1 MKKIALIGCT
11 GSIGRQTVEVVR
23 KNADKFSLVALIA
36 GNSSQAIQ
44 KQIEE
49 FKPAFAALTNEE
61 AAKKIKEVPGGVTF
75 LSGANAGYTALQE
88 CGADIVLIACGG
100 FAGLG
105 YCLKAIELNIPV
117 ALANKESLV
126 CGGELIMPL
135 IKQIAPVDSEHSAIW
150 QCLNFN
156 KGAQFERLIITA
168 SGGAFRGKNWED
180 LKEVTVEE
188 ALNHPTWNMGKK
200 ITIDSATLLNK
211 GYEVIEA
218 HHLFNCPFQK
228 IKTVIHPQSII
239 HSAVQFPD
247 GATVAQLSYPTME
260 LPIQIALTYPK
271 RLQTEIPALDFDT
284 LSKLTFEPL
293 ERQKYPMYDLAL
305 TCGEE
310 GGILPTALNA
320 ASEVAVNAFLN
331 GGIKF
336 TDIYGVA
343 AAVVDGTKNCNVES
357 LRQLCAEDIKAR
369 MRANDLIKTM

>member
-1 MKKIALIGCT
+1 MKKIALVGCT
-11 GSIGRQTVEVVR
+11 GSIGRQTCDVVR
-23 KNADKFSLVALIA
+23 RHADKFALAALVADKSDKALL
-36 GNSSQAIQ
+36 

-49 FKPAFAALTNEE
+49 FKPAFAALTDEE
-61 AAKKIKEVPGGVTF
+61 AAKKIKEVPEGVTF
-75 LSGANAGYTALQE
+75 LGGANAGYTALKE

-105 YCLKAIELNIPV
+105 YCLKAVELNLPV

-126 CGGELIMPL
+126 CGGELLMPI

-156 KGAQFERLIITA
+156 RGAQFERLIITA
-168 SGGAFRGKNWED
+168 SGGAFRGRKWEE
-180 LKEVTVEE
+180 LKTVTPEE

-218 HHLFNCPFQK
+218 HHLFNCPFTK
-228 IKTVIHPQSII
+228 IKTVIHPQSVI
-239 HSAVQFPD
+239 HSAVQFSD

-271 RLQTEIPALDFDT
+271 RVETEIPALDFDT
-284 LSKLTFEPL
+284 LKELTFEPL
-293 ERQKYPMYDLAL
+293 ERERYPMYDLAL

-331 GGIKF
+331 KELAF
-336 TDIYGVA
+336 TDIYSVA
-343 AAVVDGTKNCNVES
+343 AAVVDGTKNCKVES

-369 MRANDLIKTM
+369 MRATDLLKKY